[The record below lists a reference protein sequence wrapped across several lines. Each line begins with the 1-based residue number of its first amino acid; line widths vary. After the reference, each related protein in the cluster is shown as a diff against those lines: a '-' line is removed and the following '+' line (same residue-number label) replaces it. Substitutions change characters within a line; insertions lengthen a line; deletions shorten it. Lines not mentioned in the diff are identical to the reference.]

1 LAQWSLDL
9 GRIAKI
15 GGFPLDLALGAAP
28 IRIAVSQFRGDS
40 VNSSAQFLNPAE
52 AARRLGVSAKALRL
66 YEARGLIAPVRTA
79 AGWRAYG
86 PDEMAR
92 VAEIAALREL
102 GLSLAQVARVLD
114 GDSKSLEPALAAHQA
129 ALEGRVHQLAGAVD
143 KVRRL
148 RADLAGGRAPAP
160 SELARLLKP
169 ASSFSV
175 AFELAFDL
183 AFDLPWPW
191 GGERFELQDIRAL
204 NYIIGPLGSGKTQ
217 LAKRIAE
224 TLPGAA
230 FLGLDR
236 LADGGASAK
245 AHLARDPALK
255 SRVDQTL
262 AWLVEDGATISEALV
277 CLLAGLETEG
287 PTVLVIDML
296 EQGLDKAT
304 QEALIARLRRRGSGC
319 PPLFFLT
326 RSSSILDLD
335 AVGND
340 ESIILCPA
348 NHSPP
353 TNVRPYPGSPGFEAV
368 ATCLA
373 SPEVRA
379 RTEGVIAWRPQVA

>member
-1 LAQWSLDL
+1 
-9 GRIAKI
+9 
-15 GGFPLDLALGAAP
+15 
-28 IRIAVSQFRGDS
+28 
-40 VNSSAQFLNPAE
+40 
-52 AARRLGVSAKALRL
+52 
-66 YEARGLIAPVRTA
+66 
-79 AGWRAYG
+79 
-86 PDEMAR
+86 M
-92 VAEIAALREL
+92 
-102 GLSLAQVARVLD
+102 
-114 GDSKSLEPALAAHQA
+114 
-129 ALEGRVHQLAGAVD
+129 
-143 KVRRL
+143 
-148 RADLAGGRAPAP
+148 
-160 SELARLLKP
+160 LKP
-169 ASSFSV
+169 APNFSV
-175 AFELAFDL
+175 AFDL

-191 GGERFELQDIRAL
+191 GGERFELQDIRSL

-236 LADGGASAK
+236 LADGGASAR

-255 SRVDQTL
+255 SRVDRTL

-304 QEALIARLRRRGSGC
+304 QEALIARLRRRSSGS

-353 TNVRPYPGSPGFEAV
+353 TSVRPYPGFPGFEAV